1 MYDVYY
7 HGLSVR
13 NIEVI
18 KQLKIQFQMQ
28 TSANALLNIFCPAN
42 TNISLKQLQSHRAYY
57 RSGYHCHAEKYF
69 VCCPTKAILLPQ
81 NLDV

>member
-1 MYDVYY
+1 MYNA
-7 HGLSVR
+7 HCHRLSVT

-42 TNISLKQLQSHRAYY
+42 TNISLKKLQSHRAYY
-57 RSGYHCHAEKYF
+57 RS
-69 VCCPTKAILLPQ
+69 
-81 NLDV
+81 